1 MCIADRTTL
10 EDEFVGIAKRMEY
23 IKTKAEKMGRKE
35 FLPQMDIVKLEME
48 NYVKEL
54 EKVMGITVDA
64 LIKTHARSK

>member
-1 MCIADRTTL
+1 
-10 EDEFVGIAKRMEY
+10 MEY
-23 IKTKAEKMGRKE
+23 IKTKAAKMGRKE
-35 FLPQMDIVKLEME
+35 FLPHMDIVKLEME